1 MTCVSKARGTTNR
14 KRTRETGLRTEAG
27 LAGGSAPIVAIGSCA
42 GGLGVIQSILA
53 KLPSDCGMAFVVIQ
67 HLDPARRSVFR
78 GLRSTRTPFPVLE
91 VSNGIALQPNHVY
104 VVPPNKKASIHD
116 GTLSLGPINRQS
128 TGQPID
134 DFMADL
140 AATRREQ
147 AIGIVLSGLGSDGTR
162 GLAAIKAANGITF
175 AQDPQTTKWPDMP
188 RSAIKAGGV
197 DFILSPAG
205 IALELGRLGR
215 YAGSKMRRAR
225 LLSSALAGR
234 ECRVRSLLDASS
246 QAAFAVNETGTI
258 ISTNRTAEKMFGY
271 ELSELQGKPLDLL
284 IPEPDRGRHTAHH
297 ANFFANV
304 RSRRMRIGLELR
316 ARRKDGTMFPVEVG
330 LGFTES
336 QGEVLGV
343 AFVTEIT
350 ERNELYQAFR
360 QRENEL
366 TALFD
371 SSPDP
376 HLRYDSN
383 LRITHANTAWGKAVG
398 LSPQSA
404 IGKTNSELVLPPAE
418 AQVGNRS
425 IAVRLSR
432 QSVIGTTN
440 GELALP
446 LPDARVGDRLIREVF
461 QTGQPQRYE
470 ISVPSSEGLAA
481 HEVRFVPEFSPDGS
495 VAAVLAIGRDITEL
509 KRIEQELR
517 QREQELVELYD
528 NSPDPI
534 ARRDR
539 NLRNLYVNAAWE
551 RLMGIPR
558 RKALGKTIEELG
570 LPRAV
575 VKLQQRVIRQVL
587 KTRRPMIAEFRH
599 PSGGGFEYEVR
610 HIPEFVGGKVVSFLL
625 IGRDVTE
632 QKRFQRLAAANERDI
647 RALSASLITAQ
658 EQERRRVAREIH
670 DSLCQ
675 HLGALAA
682 ELGGVAAE
690 LPASSPP
697 RQHLQ
702 AARQRAIRAAEE
714 AREIARQLH
723 PAILEDLGL
732 PKALQNLCREVSQ
745 RQVIPV
751 KFRATN
757 RLPEVTIEDAL
768 CVYRIAQEA
777 LNNSTKHARPKNIWV
792 RLSGTRNL
800 RLAIHDDGIG
810 FDADSVRGSGGL
822 GLVSMKERA
831 RTAGAT
837 LSIQG
842 RPGHGTQVTLV
853 VPIRGETREKS
864 AYSAGR

>member
-1 MTCVSKARGTTNR
+1 VTV
-14 KRTRETGLRTEAG
+14 
-27 LAGGSAPIVAIGSCA
+27 VALGSCA
-42 GGLGVIQSILA
+42 GGLGAIQAILT
-53 KLPSDCGMAFVVIQ
+53 KLPADCGMAFVVIQ
-67 HLDPARRSVFR
+67 HLDPARRSVLR
-78 GLRSTRTPFPVLE
+78 GLRSRRTPFPVLE

-104 VVPPNKKASIHD
+104 VVPPNKKASIRN
-116 GTLSLGPINRQS
+116 GTLSLVPINRQG
-128 TGQPID
+128 TRQPID

-140 AATRREQ
+140 AATRRDE
-147 AIGIVLSGLGSDGTR
+147 AIGVVLSGLGSDGTC

-188 RSAIKAGGV
+188 ECAIKAGGV
-197 DFILSPAG
+197 DFVLPPAD
-205 IALELGRLGR
+205 IALELGRL
-215 YAGSKMRRAR
+215 AESKVRRAR
-225 LLSSALAGR
+225 RQS
-234 ECRVRSLLDASS
+234 
-246 QAAFAVNETGTI
+246 I
-258 ISTNRTAEKMFGY
+258 
-271 ELSELQGKPLDLL
+271 
-284 IPEPDRGRHTAHH
+284 
-297 ANFFANV
+297 
-304 RSRRMRIGLELR
+304 
-316 ARRKDGTMFPVEVG
+316 
-330 LGFTES
+330 
-336 QGEVLGV
+336 
-343 AFVTEIT
+343 
-350 ERNELYQAFR
+350 R

-366 TALFD
+366 AALFD

-376 HLRYDSN
+376 HLRYDSS
-383 LRITHANTAWGKAVG
+383 LRITHANAAWGKAVG

-404 IGKTNSELVLPPAE
+404 IGKTNGELVLPPAE
-418 AQVGNRS
+418 AQFGKRS
-425 IAVRLSR
+425 IAAGLSR
-432 QSVIGTTN
+432 HSVIGTTN
-440 GELALP
+440 GEMALP
-446 LPDARVGDRLIREVF
+446 LAEARVGDRLIREVF

-470 ISVPSSEGLAA
+470 VSVPSSKGVAA

-539 NLRNLYVNAAWE
+539 NLRNTYVNAAWE

-558 RKALGKTIEELG
+558 KKALGKTIEELG
-570 LPRAV
+570 LPQAS
-575 VKLQQRVIRQVL
+575 VKLQKRVIRQVL
-587 KTRRPMIAEFRH
+587 KTRRPMIAEFGH
-599 PSGGGFEYEVR
+599 PSRGGFEYEVR

-632 QKRFQRLAAANERDI
+632 QKRLQRLAAANERDI

-690 LPASSPP
+690 LPASSPA

-702 AARQRAIRAAEE
+702 AARERAIRAAEE

-853 VPIRGETREKS
+853 MPIRGETREKS

>member
-1 MTCVSKARGTTNR
+1 VSV
-14 KRTRETGLRTEAG
+14 
-27 LAGGSAPIVAIGSCA
+27 VALGSCA
-42 GGLGVIQSILA
+42 GGLGAIQAMLA

-67 HLDPARRSVFR
+67 HLDPARRSVLR
-78 GLRSTRTPFPVLE
+78 GLRSTRSPFPVLE
-91 VSNGIALQPNHVY
+91 ISNGIALQPNHVY
-104 VVPPNKKASIHD
+104 VVPPNKKASIHN
-116 GTLSLGPINRQS
+116 GTLSLGAINCH
-128 TGQPID
+128 GACQPID

-140 AATRREQ
+140 AATRGDE
-147 AIGIVLSGLGSDGTR
+147 AIGVVLSGLGSDGTR
-162 GLAAIKAANGITF
+162 GLAAIKVTNGITF

-188 RSAIKAGGV
+188 RCAIKAGCV
-197 DFILSPAG
+197 DFVLSPAG

-215 YAGSKMRRAR
+215 YAESKVRRAQQQ
-225 LLSSALAGR
+225 S
-234 ECRVRSLLDASS
+234 
-246 QAAFAVNETGTI
+246 
-258 ISTNRTAEKMFGY
+258 M
-271 ELSELQGKPLDLL
+271 
-284 IPEPDRGRHTAHH
+284 
-297 ANFFANV
+297 
-304 RSRRMRIGLELR
+304 
-316 ARRKDGTMFPVEVG
+316 
-330 LGFTES
+330 
-336 QGEVLGV
+336 
-343 AFVTEIT
+343 
-350 ERNELYQAFR
+350 R

-366 TALFD
+366 AALFD

-383 LRITHANTAWGKAVG
+383 LRITHANPAWGKAVG
-398 LSPQSA
+398 LSPRSA
-404 IGKTNSELVLPPAE
+404 IGKTNGELALPLAE
-418 AQVGNRS
+418 ARVGNRS
-425 IAVRLSR
+425 IAAGHSR

-440 GELALP
+440 GQLALP
-446 LPDARVGDRLIREVF
+446 LAEARVGDRLIREVF

-470 ISVPSSEGLAA
+470 FSVPSSQGLAA

-539 NLRNLYVNAAWE
+539 NLRNTYVNAAWE

-558 RKALGKTIEELG
+558 KKALGKTIEELE
-570 LPRAV
+570 LPQAT
-575 VKLQQRVIRQVL
+575 VKLQKRVIRQVL
-587 KTRRPMIAEFRH
+587 KTRRPMTAEFGH
-599 PSGGGFEYEVR
+599 PSRGGFAYEVR
-610 HIPEFVGGKVVSFLL
+610 HIPEFVGGNVVSFLL

-632 QKRFQRLAAANERDI
+632 QKRLQRLAAANERDI

-682 ELGGVAAE
+682 GLGVVAAE
-690 LPASSPP
+690 LPASSPA

-732 PKALQNLCREVSQ
+732 PKALQNLCREASQ
-745 RQVIPV
+745 RQGIPV
-751 KFRATN
+751 KFRVTK
-757 RLPEVTIEDAL
+757 RLPEVAIEDAS

-777 LNNSTKHARPKNIWV
+777 LNNAAKHADPKNIWV
-792 RLSGTRNL
+792 RLSGTRNV
-800 RLAIHDDGIG
+800 RLSIQDDGIG

-842 RPGHGTQVTLV
+842 RPGHGTQVNLV

-864 AYSAGR
+864 AYSARR